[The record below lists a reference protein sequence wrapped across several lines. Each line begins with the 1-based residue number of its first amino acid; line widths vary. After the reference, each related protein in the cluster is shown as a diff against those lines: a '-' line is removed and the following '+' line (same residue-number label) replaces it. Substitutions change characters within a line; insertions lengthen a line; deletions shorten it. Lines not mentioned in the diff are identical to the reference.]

1 MVPQHTPAQRILQ
14 PVIAKE
20 ARRHLREKQII
31 FGPTC
36 LTIAPSY
43 VRQLRKSLNLVAP
56 SRVSTWLP
64 LDIGIPQS
72 RRTRAWCQTRFLLW
86 CRVLSRSGALAAL
99 SSSRTDFLSL
109 RLTDR
114 LLLPLSAPSFPP
126 RHTDAMTTTT
136 TASSRC
142 PLLREVHKQS
152 FRLLLPVSSPP
163 LLWLPEPT
171 RRRSTNRC
179 GHPSPITSR
188 SPSPTASSHPPGSH
202 CSRRHPCPP
211 LRQSF

>member
-1 MVPQHTPAQRILQ
+1 MRELNGAAAYARSTNLATNGCE
-14 PVIAKE
+14 E

-31 FGPTC
+31 FRPTC

-56 SRVSTWLP
+56 SRVSTWLL

-72 RRTRAWCQTRFLLW
+72 QRTRAWCQTRFLLW

-114 LLLPLSAPSFPP
+114 LLLPPSTPSFPP
-126 RHTDAMTTTT
+126 PPDRRDDNHHH
-136 TASSRC
+136 C
-142 PLLREVHKQS
+142 IKQMS
-152 FRLLLPVSSPP
+152 VVARGSQTIF
-163 LLWLPEPT
+163 
-171 RRRSTNRC
+171 
-179 GHPSPITSR
+179 PSPIAWVCFVAL
-188 SPSPTASSHPPGSH
+188 PFNL
-202 CSRRHPCPP
+202 RRVPNAA
-211 LRQSF
+211 F